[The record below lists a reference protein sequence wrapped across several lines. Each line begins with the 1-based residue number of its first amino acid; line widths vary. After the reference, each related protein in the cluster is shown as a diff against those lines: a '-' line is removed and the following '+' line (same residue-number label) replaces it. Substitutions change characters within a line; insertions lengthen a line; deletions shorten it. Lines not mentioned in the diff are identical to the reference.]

1 MIRALALLL
10 AGAAVFAAAVIWAA
24 TRLPIDGVAVH
35 VDAHGVVN
43 GYESRARAV
52 VQFATVGA
60 VLTGLGLVMVAA
72 VRWLP
77 VRWLPVRLINVPHKD
92 HWSEPQRLP
101 LFRRMLVWDMAVLF
115 SLPLLGLSY
124 LPGDVTLLTLDPAGH
139 NQIWLPV
146 IVGVM
151 MVALF
156 AYIAWMVIGRY
167 RPGA

>member
-1 MIRALALLL
+1 MIRALGLLL
-10 AGAAVFAAAVIWAA
+10 VSAAVFAATVIWAA
-24 TRLPIDGVAVH
+24 ARLPLDGVAVH

-43 GYESRARAV
+43 GYESRAHAV
-52 VQFATVGA
+52 VLFATIGA
-60 VLTGLGLVMVAA
+60 VLAGLGVVTVAA
-72 VRWLP
+72 

-92 HWSEPQRLP
+92 YWSEPQRLP
-101 LFRRMLVWDMAVLF
+101 SFRRMLVWDVAVLF

-124 LPGDVTLLTLDPAGH
+124 VPVEVTLLTLDPAGH

-146 IVGVM
+146 VVGVM
-151 MVALF
+151 MVGLF